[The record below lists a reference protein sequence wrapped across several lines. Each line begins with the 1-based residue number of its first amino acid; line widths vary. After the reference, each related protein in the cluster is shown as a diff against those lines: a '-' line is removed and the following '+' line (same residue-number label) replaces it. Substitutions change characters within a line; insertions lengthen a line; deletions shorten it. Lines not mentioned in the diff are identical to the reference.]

1 MYNFLKER
9 REKLVKRKDGRQP
22 DELRKFSIEI
32 DFLKYPLGSV
42 LVQMGDTKVICTAM
56 VEEKVPQF
64 LRNTNMG
71 WITAEYS
78 LLPGSTYPRTMRD
91 IDKGRI
97 EGRSQEIQRIIGRT
111 LRTCVDLK
119 GIPGMTVWID
129 TDVIQADGGTRTA
142 AINGG
147 FVALYLALSRMFKR
161 GKIPYFP
168 IRYFIG
174 AVSVGIVSD
183 EILLDLNFSE
193 DFEAQVDM
201 NIVMNEQKKIIEIQG
216 TGEKREFSVEE
227 LFKLVKFA
235 WKGIN
240 EIINYEKE
248 LLKNTISGY

>member
-1 MYNFLKER
+1 MF
-9 REKLVKRKDGRQP
+9 KRKDGRKP
-22 DELRKFSIEI
+22 DELRSFSIEI

-56 VEEKVPQF
+56 LEDKVPQF

-78 LLPGSTYPRTMRD
+78 LLPGSTYPRTVRD

-119 GIPGMTVWID
+119 GISGMTIWID

-147 FVALYLALSRMFKR
+147 FVSLYLALSRLFKR
-161 GKIPYFP
+161 GKISYFP

-174 AVSVGIVSD
+174 AVSVGIVYD

-201 NIVMNEQKKIIEIQG
+201 NVVMNEQKKIIEIQG

-248 LLKNTISGY
+248 LLKDAISGY

>member
-1 MYNFLKER
+1 
-9 REKLVKRKDGRQP
+9 LVKRKDGRQP
-22 DELRKFSIEI
+22 DELRKFSIAI
-32 DFLKYPLGSV
+32 DFLKYPLGSA

-56 VEEKVPQF
+56 IDEKVPQF

-119 GIPGMTVWID
+119 GISGMTMWID
-129 TDVIQADGGTRTA
+129 ADVIQADGGTRTA

-147 FVALYLALSRMFKR
+147 FVSLYLALSRLFKR

-168 IRYFIG
+168 VRYFIG

-201 NIVMNEQKKIIEIQG
+201 NVVMNEQKKIIEIQG

-227 LFKLVKFA
+227 LFKLVKLA

-248 LLKNTISGY
+248 LLKDAISGY